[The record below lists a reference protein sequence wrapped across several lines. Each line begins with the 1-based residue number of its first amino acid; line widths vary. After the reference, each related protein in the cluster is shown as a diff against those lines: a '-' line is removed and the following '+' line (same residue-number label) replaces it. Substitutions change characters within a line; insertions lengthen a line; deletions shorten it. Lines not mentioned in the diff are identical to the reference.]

1 MANIPAPNQ
10 ALPIVP
16 PVLNIHAYRAVTE
29 RCNQIKHG
37 TKLLTMYTRLQKG
50 YSPELKMVTLVEK
63 IELMLLFVGQM
74 LQYAIEDAISNPDD
88 PTTPP
93 MTDAMRKLIETTEK
107 DLETITEKVVMD
119 LSETVNQLC
128 NGDSMVNRI
137 NQKLD
142 DVLFHPDMAP
152 GKVAMNNAAKNFGD
166 KAETQIAP

>member
-1 MANIPAPNQ
+1 
-10 ALPIVP
+10 
-16 PVLNIHAYRAVTE
+16 
-29 RCNQIKHG
+29 
-37 TKLLTMYTRLQKG
+37 
-50 YSPELKMVTLVEK
+50 
-63 IELMLLFVGQM
+63 MLLFVGRCFS
-74 LQYAIEDAISNPDD
+74 IRSKDAINPDD

-152 GKVAMNNAAKNFGD
+152 GKVVMNNAAKNFD
-166 KAETQIAP
+166 YIV